1 VFGGQL
7 LTESPL
13 SNGVFDF
20 RQSLRMTINRMSE
33 WTEMNAKEKNTQ
45 SLREALG
52 SILVAYKDVADPA
65 KSDAKTVNQQV
76 SGEIAF
82 VLWLG
87 V

>member
-1 VFGGQL
+1 
-7 LTESPL
+7 
-13 SNGVFDF
+13 
-20 RQSLRMTINRMSE
+20 
-33 WTEMNAKEKNTQ
+33 MNAKEKNTQ